1 MSREN
6 VDFEALRN
14 RIKSTRKTIEL
25 SQEAFGK
32 PIGLRRQ
39 DVHAI
44 EIGKRQPGLTV
55 LYRISMEYSI
65 SLDWLVLGIEDF

>member
-6 VDFEALRN
+6 VDFEAIRN
-14 RIKSTRKTIEL
+14 RIKAVRKDAEL

-39 DVHAI
+39 DVNAI
-44 EIGKRQPGLTV
+44 ESGNRNPGLTV
-55 LYRISMEYSI
+55 LYRIVNEYE
-65 SLDWLVLGIEDF
+65 LTFDWLLLGE